1 MTARYLTTNRQ
12 LTFEIT
18 GATQQEVFEELAKIQ
33 EVFDTET
40 SCGVCGGSRI
50 KYQHRNVQGNDF
62 HELVCLESTCRARF
76 SFGHSKQDKG
86 ALFPKR
92 KDKDGNWIPN
102 RGWEKYN
109 PPQGGTSSSSSSTG
123 NRQQNQ
129 SAEWE

>member
-1 MTARYLTTNRQ
+1 MTARYMTTNRQ

-33 EVFDTET
+33 EVFDTENT
-40 SCGVCGGSRI
+40 CGVCDGTSI

-62 HELVCLESTCRARF
+62 HELVCRNPNCRARF

-92 KDKDGNWIPN
+92 KNKDNEWLPN

-109 PPQGGTSSSSSSTG
+109 PQASGGGQTS

>member
-1 MTARYLTTNRQ
+1 MVAKYMTTNRQ

-18 GATQQEVFEELAKIQ
+18 GATQQEVFEELAAIQ

-40 SCGVCGGSRI
+40 ACGICNNDKLR
-50 KYQHRNVQGNDF
+50 YQHRIVTKYHF
-62 HELVCLESTCRARF
+62 HELVCRNPECRARF
-76 SFGHSKQDKG
+76 SFGHSQDDKG

-109 PPQGGTSSSSSSTG
+109 PTSGGQTTS
-123 NRQQNQ
+123 NRQNNQ

>member
-1 MTARYLTTNRQ
+1 MTARYMTTNRQ

-40 SCGVCGGSRI
+40 SCGCCDGTSI

-62 HELVCLESTCRARF
+62 HELVCRNPQCRARF
-76 SFGHSKQDKG
+76 SFGHVKQPKG
-86 ALFPKR
+86 DLFPKR
-92 KDKDGNWIPN
+92 KNKDGEWLSN

-109 PPQGGTSSSSSSTG
+109 ANASNSTG
-123 NRQQNQ
+123 NNRNQ
-129 SAEWE
+129 KEEWE